1 MVLLS
6 FKTRLEAYLY
16 WRPFAEYNFSS
27 LTYLANYPILKVGGM
42 HLTITI
48 KFISSQIEPNFLS
61 PRLLAESDEL
71 INIAPP
77 PRYSTISDSHMS
89 TSSQGAES
97 TPSANSLL
105 SESGELEVPAT
116 GSSECK
122 ETPTSEAEWQA
133 RCVELELALQKFRD
147 QAHNIRKLLRDKVR
161 SIQYIWSKWSFQT
174 VSQGLG
180 NGWSIFETHFH
191 WWWRFVWR
199 MRKKGVE
206 SRDEA
211 KKTCSDSLKALFQGL
226 FPLCC

>member
-1 MVLLS
+1 
-6 FKTRLEAYLY
+6 
-16 WRPFAEYNFSS
+16 
-27 LTYLANYPILKVGGM
+27 M

-161 SIQYIWSKWSFQT
+161 SIQLKQMILPKCKSRLRKWLVYFRNPLLHHPLSLVMTFC
-174 VSQGLG
+174 LKDA
-180 NGWSIFETHFH
+180 
-191 WWWRFVWR
+191 
-199 MRKKGVE
+199 KKG
-206 SRDEA
+206 SR
-211 KKTCSDSLKALFQGL
+211 K
-226 FPLCC
+226 PR

>member
-1 MVLLS
+1 MEWFCYLS
-6 FKTRLEAYLY
+6 KQGHS
-16 WRPFAEYNFSS
+16 EYNFSS
-27 LTYLANYPILKVGGM
+27 LSYLANYPILKVGGM

-161 SIQYIWSKWSFQT
+161 
-174 VSQGLG
+174 
-180 NGWSIFETHFH
+180 
-191 WWWRFVWR
+191 
-199 MRKKGVE
+199 
-206 SRDEA
+206 
-211 KKTCSDSLKALFQGL
+211 
-226 FPLCC
+226 

>member
-1 MVLLS
+1 
-6 FKTRLEAYLY
+6 
-16 WRPFAEYNFSS
+16 
-27 LTYLANYPILKVGGM
+27 M

-161 SIQYIWSKWSFQT
+161 
-174 VSQGLG
+174 
-180 NGWSIFETHFH
+180 
-191 WWWRFVWR
+191 
-199 MRKKGVE
+199 
-206 SRDEA
+206 
-211 KKTCSDSLKALFQGL
+211 
-226 FPLCC
+226 

>member
-1 MVLLS
+1 
-6 FKTRLEAYLY
+6 
-16 WRPFAEYNFSS
+16 
-27 LTYLANYPILKVGGM
+27 M

-161 SIQYIWSKWSFQT
+161 SIQLKQMILPKCKSRFRKWLVYFRDPLSLVMTFC
-174 VSQGLG
+174 LKDA
-180 NGWSIFETHFH
+180 
-191 WWWRFVWR
+191 
-199 MRKKGVE
+199 KKG
-206 SRDEA
+206 SR
-211 KKTCSDSLKALFQGL
+211 K
-226 FPLCC
+226 PR